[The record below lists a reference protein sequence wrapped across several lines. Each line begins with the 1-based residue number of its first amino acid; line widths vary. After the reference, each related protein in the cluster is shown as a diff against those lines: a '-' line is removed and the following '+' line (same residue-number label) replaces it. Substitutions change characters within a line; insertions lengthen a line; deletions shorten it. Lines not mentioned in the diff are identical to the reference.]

1 MHPVRRAAWFLFL
14 TALLVTP
21 LLLLANANG
30 LPVARTGAFGE
41 PGCDGLGCHRNEPLP
56 PGGGRLVVDV
66 GPYVPGQTQRVQ
78 VRIFDTNARVYGFQM
93 AARERRNPQQQ
104 AGTFQAIPDDNNV
117 RVRCANGSAAPCS
130 AGLEYVTHTSARP
143 QEFTFAASWTAP
155 ASDVG
160 EVVFTVAA
168 VGADGDRGT
177 NGDRSYTTTVSSLY
191 APSNAPSLREGGVV
205 SAASFQAPGGSI
217 GQGALVSLFGDKL
230 APPGFSRE
238 VTRDDLSTDGRLPT
252 EIYRIGAD
260 FLIPNADALP
270 GYILFVSERQ
280 MNLQVPA
287 LPAGFSGRLDVQPVF
302 NRGRGANE
310 VRGNRVGVTVL
321 PAVPALFTFSDGRS
335 VAAVHSA
342 VPAGAPVGRAG
353 LFPNSRPARVG
364 DVILVFGTGFG
375 LTAPRVEPG
384 TLAAGA
390 ASLTATVSA
399 RIGGLALASAD
410 ILYAGAAP
418 GFAGL
423 QQFNL
428 RVPAGLGSGDLPI
441 VLTVGGLETQA
452 GVTLRVE

>member
-1 MHPVRRAAWFLFL
+1 MHPVRRAAWFLFF
-14 TALLVTP
+14 TTLLIMP
-21 LLLLANANG
+21 LLLLANING
-30 LPVARTGAFGE
+30 APLGRTGALGE
-41 PGCDGLGCHRNEPLP
+41 PGCDGSGCHRNEPLP
-56 PGGGRLVVDV
+56 PGSGRVVVDV

-78 VRIFDTNARVYGFQM
+78 VRIVDTNARVYGFQM

-104 AGTFQAIPDDNNV
+104 AGTFQAIVDDNNV
-117 RVRCANGSAAPCS
+117 RVRCANGNAAPCS
-130 AGLEYVTHTSARP
+130 SGLEYVTHTSARP

-177 NGDRSYTTTVSSLY
+177 NGDRSYTAQVSSLF

-217 GQGALVSLFGDKL
+217 AQGALVSLFGDKL

-238 VTRDDLSTDGRLPT
+238 VTRDDLTNDGRLPI
-252 EIYRIGAD
+252 ELYRTGAD
-260 FLIPNADALP
+260 FLIPNADIVP
-270 GYILFVSERQ
+270 GYVLFVGERQ
-280 MNLQVPA
+280 MNIQVPA
-287 LPAGFSGRLDVQPVF
+287 LPAGFSGRLEVQPVF

-310 VRGNRVGVTVL
+310 VRGNRVGITVL
-321 PAVPALFTFSDGRS
+321 PAVPALFTFSDGRN

-342 VPAGAPVGRAG
+342 VPAGAPVGPAG
-353 LFPNSRPARVG
+353 LFPNSRPARAG
-364 DVILVFGTGFG
+364 DVVLVFGTGFG
-375 LTAPRVEPG
+375 PTAPRVEPG

-390 ASLTATVSA
+390 ASLTSTVSA
-399 RIGGLALASAD
+399 RIGGLALASGD

-441 VLTVGGLETQA
+441 VLTAGGLETQT